1 MLKTYKWLLFSLVTL
16 TIGIAPMVSAK
27 TIIANGESVFYSN
40 IALGCNHA
48 LNQARQKAQILA
60 GTAKIYSFQTK
71 SCKSN
76 QDETGCILDKYSS
89 LSFDSLIT
97 QEKKLKEEITSTQI
111 QNKNIYTCEVQYEFD
126 VEPINSYSDI
136 FYEFTM
142 NQETFLAPLAPR
154 GQNITKDD
162 QRFPDLT
169 FNIQSNQPFYFY
181 LYQQLNYLTDEKNI
195 FLIYPNDIDNERV
208 INHATTI
215 PINEDQYQLKISFPQ
230 DVDEPSIVIP
240 LIGIIAEEKISTP
253 ALLSFEQLG
262 QLLLDNQSK
271 INFFQKYY
279 TVYKK

>member
-1 MLKTYKWLLFSLVTL
+1 MLKIYKWLWFSLVTL
-16 TIGIAPMVSAK
+16 AIGTVPMVSAK
-27 TIIANGESVFYSN
+27 TVIANGESVFYSN

-76 QDETGCILDKYSS
+76 QDEAGCILDKYSS

-97 QEKKLKEEITSTQI
+97 QENKLKEEITSTLI

-136 FYEFTM
+136 FYDFTM
-142 NQETFLAPLAPR
+142 NQETFLAPLTPR

-271 INFFQKYY
+271 INFFEKFY